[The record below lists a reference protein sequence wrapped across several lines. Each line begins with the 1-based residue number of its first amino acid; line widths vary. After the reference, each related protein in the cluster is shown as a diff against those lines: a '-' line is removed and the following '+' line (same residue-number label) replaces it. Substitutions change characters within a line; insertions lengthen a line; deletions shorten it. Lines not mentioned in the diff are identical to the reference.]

1 MEQHV
6 GPTTFLMYNTGKVT
20 VIIVPWRAR
29 SSGES
34 LDTSECRVLDSDNRI
49 SYEVYPQ
56 GE

>member
-1 MEQHV
+1 MEQRV

-34 LDTSECRVLDSDNRI
+34 LDTSERRVLDSDIRI
-49 SYEVYPQ
+49 SYEVHPQ